1 MPESLRA
8 LPTDLARA
16 GRIVP
21 TLSYQRA
28 AYAVSALLVVSGAF
42 HLLVYAVD
50 GGPWEGPVSWRKP
63 IVFGLSFGITLA
75 TMAWIAGLTG
85 MRRWLG
91 WVIIGSF
98 AVASALEVA
107 LVTMQRWRGV
117 PSHFNE
123 DTAFDSTV
131 FGIMGALVS
140 LIVLLT
146 VVLTVWAVVRL
157 DAPPSLALAVRAG
170 LVLVLVSQAV
180 GVHMIIEGGNTFGP
194 AGAMKLPHAVTLHA
208 VQVLPA
214 VALLVLTR
222 ETSERHRLRVVGLAA
237 VGYAFMVAA
246 TMVQTY
252 DGRAVTDVRATPALL
267 ALLGVGLLAAGVV
280 AAFADLRLNP
290 RGTAPPA
297 LRG

>member
-1 MPESLRA
+1 MPESLRD
-8 LPTDLARA
+8 LPADLARV
-16 GRIVP
+16 GRILP
-21 TLSYQRA
+21 ARSYQRA
-28 AYAVSALLVVSGAF
+28 AYAVSALLVVSGVF

-91 WVIIGSF
+91 WVIVGSLS
-98 AVASALEVA
+98 VASAVEVA

-117 PSHFNE
+117 PSHFND
-123 DTAFDSTV
+123 DTPFDSTV

-222 ETSERHRLRVVGLAA
+222 ETSERHRMRVVSVAA
-237 VGYAFMVAA
+237 VGYAFLVAA
-246 TMVQTY
+246 TMVQAY
-252 DGRAVTDVRATPALL
+252 DGRAVTDVRATPAVL
-267 ALLGVGLLAAGVV
+267 ALLGAGLLTAGVV
-280 AAFADLRLNP
+280 AALADLRLHP
-290 RGTAPPA
+290 GGTRPPA
-297 LRG
+297 LPG